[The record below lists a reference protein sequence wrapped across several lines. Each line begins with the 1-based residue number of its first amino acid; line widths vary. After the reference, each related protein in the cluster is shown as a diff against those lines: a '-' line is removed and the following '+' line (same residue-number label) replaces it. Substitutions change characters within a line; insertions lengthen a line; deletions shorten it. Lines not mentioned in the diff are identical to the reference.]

1 MDLVLG
7 RAIGLPPRPQRVHV
21 REGFAHVV
29 LLPNVLHGVE
39 LLANLSSVQLFP
51 TWHTRSAVV
60 LAGTGGLW
68 VEGMLRGAEQG
79 EEATPLCR
87 LPGGA
92 ELLLRRATTLLP
104 ALDALRVRGALWSG
118 SLLFVPPGGATLLLR
133 RADAA
138 TGSGRALSAGRLG
151 FRPRA

>member
-1 MDLVLG
+1 M
-7 RAIGLPPRPQRVHV
+7 
-21 REGFAHVV
+21 
-29 LLPNVLHGVE
+29 LHGVE

-68 VEGMLRGAEQG
+68 AEGRLRGVEQG

-104 ALDALRVRGALWSG
+104 ALDALRVRGALWWVQAWLVQSRQ
-118 SLLFVPPGGATLLLR
+118 VDKQ
-133 RADAA
+133 RAA
-138 TGSGRALSAGRLG
+138 
-151 FRPRA
+151 PCCQ